1 MFKKINPINVSFSVI
16 DLILSADL
24 FDWESPTYQVGLRGL
39 GHGIVNKVLSD
50 LPGGL
55 LIKHRVHQSYPSCTS
70 PGLGLGRADLNIQI
84 ERDAV
89 N

>member
-1 MFKKINPINVSFSVI
+1 M
-16 DLILSADL
+16 
-24 FDWESPTYQVGLRGL
+24 GLGGL

-50 LPGGL
+50 LSGGL
-55 LIKHRVHQSYPSCTS
+55 LIKHRVHQSYPRCTS

-84 ERDAV
+84 EGDAI